1 MDAIQPLASNP
12 PTAADLNARIP
23 QRDPTSRINPL
34 SPRGLTQDARFAKN
48 MALAASGREPVAR
61 TGRIVRQPSGSA
73 KPLVPVTE
81 RKSQEEN
88 VYTWRIRKE
97 PEGEKVDIAPDGNSA
112 GREGRQFTVANV
124 GHNGRIYLRPTIRPA
139 HQRPPQPHFVFPIT
153 PPSTAGLDALV
164 TEKKQKDG
172 PNVESFGNAWESTP
186 APSLDTELGPM
197 SSIQPQTRRRA
208 VSDSTIREATT
219 TSAVREMDDG
229 AFKVV
234 ISKPT
239 DDPRPKTTEDIETI
253 GPPVLDINIPS
264 WRIGSP
270 RFSVK
275 GTPAIRGSSCAPT
288 EEFGSSH
295 ASFLNSRLPE
305 PTTTIPSRFSSRR
318 PSRLNVMISA
328 IPQLPRNSTPRILSP
343 TSPQIQIPFRSTY
356 LSTHLVI
363 EPGMFDGLTFKP
375 ACDDRTIVR
384 YSSTGT
390 VTAATPPRLVAEIT
404 SPTFLDY
411 ELISDFF
418 LTFRAFLEPSDL
430 VRMLFARLR
439 WAILRADEIGMVVR
453 VRTFVALRHW
463 ILNYF
468 MDDFVVEY
476 SLRVTFCNLLNDLVD
491 DILQDCEN
499 SRIHLKI
506 LSELKKCWR
515 RVCAQFW
522 DGFDYDSSVNGSLPI
537 APGGIA
543 GHRDPNLD
551 PSHWESADPVQLDLA
566 MMQIPDF
573 EPSEASTPR
582 GISAGT
588 PHDGSVV
595 ERPGTP
601 ENLYDI
607 HDLRRQQAGSPISIT
622 SLDIVSC
629 SFPAKSI
636 RNLPS
641 SHMTPAAHP
650 VPGNHAISNTGLV
663 AITPKSLVGKR
674 VRQGHKRNGSIT
686 DSLREHSVDKLSFKD
701 TAEASLTMP
710 YAGSL
715 VRGDL
720 LPPGQA
726 FVDIASPTSIGDS
739 QRETTFLQLS
749 PDSDQ
754 KEKSGASAMSGQGMR
769 RLIGS
774 VRRALSTRGQGMP
787 ATHGNF
793 INISPI
799 GPRGAT
805 TNRLP
810 GTAIV
815 PQARPRQNGA
825 RPPVRIDLLG
835 AEIAEDFKKAVRE
848 DAAAEAAAQ
857 RALTTPMLNSSLQP
871 EADKKVEYSTAH
883 LDSSFDDLP
892 KLSNFRPQ
900 SEMAITTGS
909 KSIVIVDDTAFDMP
923 TMHGAL
929 PIMNPSLEAFADTFA
944 ANGGDPT
951 PPTTPPGRPIG
962 TPRRSSFLLN
972 QHLTRASL
980 SSDPLPPFIP
990 DMATLG
996 CGQSS
1001 AGRHSH
1007 VTSYPSMIE
1016 QSIQVGMYPSSTPRL
1031 RSTKFHSRQ
1040 RSSKTI
1046 GSVSS
1051 ILHRRHNSFHSS
1063 TARPLTVRSFDAT
1076 TQSEGS
1082 IMDSSEVMPQ
1092 PLRVLRRR
1100 PGGNLGAVATV
1111 GELAAPL
1118 RRSRSVGSLTAYS
1131 ESLHSSYVQR
1141 HESGGFVDIISVD
1154 FSQHSQNNEAFSQN
1168 NETFSLGAIAEQRP
1182 NRQLSLFSTH
1192 SSKPIMRP
1200 SFEAEAR
1207 KLAQIPDDADDD
1219 GGVESALLKLE
1230 GKYEKKPKPPASPQP
1245 NPEEIG
1251 KALGDPDLAQE
1262 EKRERRHLEILGG
1275 DDGLLNHRLSGI
1287 PEPSSD
1293 VHNSFLVAPG
1303 RPVTEPRSFLSSEP
1317 SYCSIP
1323 LLDRGLL
1330 DEGQA
1335 RPSTSTQEWADISIL
1350 RGAEDESPY
1359 ESEREDDTT
1368 AEPRQGSFDVIEET
1382 DSLKRVKAA
1391 EISRPAGPVENDD
1404 RDEGDTSFL
1413 DDASDA
1419 GASDISSELSEAPEI
1434 DSYALGST
1442 GLASPR
1448 QGFIFTKGMLS
1459 PPAEQPKTLAETLL
1473 LSPEATNVPQLHE
1486 HQVWEQKPLPPTP
1499 ETTPTTIYRSRS
1511 PSDPTGTT
1519 EALRGAPKMQ
1529 DPELSRKYSVHL
1541 PFILAFD
1548 SEILAQQFTLIEKD
1562 ALNEIDWKE
1571 LIDMEWKNATNN
1583 DSRSWVDFLR
1593 NTDARGVEVVIARF
1607 NIMVKWAISEIVLTQ
1622 DIEERARCIIKFIHI
1637 ASHSRRYRNFATMAQ
1652 VVIALSSQEVTR
1664 LSRTWALVPP
1674 HDLKT
1679 FHDLE
1684 QLVSPTRNFYSLR
1697 AEMEGG
1703 ASSGCIPFV
1712 GIYTHDLLFNAQRP
1726 SEIASSPTTA
1736 PLVNF
1741 ERCRCAASVVKTL
1754 LRLLEESTL
1763 YEFQPIEGITERC
1776 LWMSALTD
1784 EQIRR
1789 HSESLE

>member
-1 MDAIQPLASNP
+1 MVK
-12 PTAADLNARIP
+12 
-23 QRDPTSRINPL
+23 
-34 SPRGLTQDARFAKN
+34 GLTLWN
-48 MALAASGREPVAR
+48 
-61 TGRIVRQPSGSA
+61 
-73 KPLVPVTE
+73 
-81 RKSQEEN
+81 
-88 VYTWRIRKE
+88 
-97 PEGEKVDIAPDGNSA
+97 
-112 GREGRQFTVANV
+112 
-124 GHNGRIYLRPTIRPA
+124 RPTVRPA
-139 HQRPPQPHFVFPIT
+139 HQRPPQPHFVFPVT

-164 TEKKQKDG
+164 AEKKQKE
-172 PNVESFGNAWESTP
+172 ESNDNSFSHLWESTP
-186 APSLDTELGPM
+186 APSLDSELTPM
-197 SSIQPQTRRRA
+197 SGIQPQPRRRRA
-208 VSDSTIREATT
+208 LSDSTVRETNV
-219 TSAVREMDDG
+219 VREMGDG

-234 ISKPT
+234 ISKPA
-239 DDPRPKTTEDIETI
+239 DEPRPRTMEDIDTA
-253 GPPVLDINIPS
+253 GPPILDVAIPS

-270 RFSVK
+270 RFSLK
-275 GTPAIRGSSCAPT
+275 GTPVIRGSSYAPT
-288 EEFGSSH
+288 EEVSSSH
-295 ASFLNSRLPE
+295 PSFLNARLGE
-305 PTTTIPSRFSSRR
+305 PTLTIPSRFSSRR
-318 PSRLNVMISA
+318 PSRLNVAISA
-328 IPQLPRNSTPRILSP
+328 IPQPPPSNPIPPVLSP
-343 TSPQIQIPFRSTY
+343 TSPQLQIPFRSTY

-363 EPGMFDGLTFKP
+363 QPAMFDALTFKP
-375 ACDDRTIVR
+375 ACDDRAIVR
-384 YSSTGT
+384 YASSTGT

-418 LTFRAFLEPSDL
+418 LTFRAFLEPMDL
-430 VRMLFARLR
+430 IRMLFARLR
-439 WAILRADEIGMVVR
+439 WAIDRGDEIGMVVR

-468 MDDFVVEY
+468 VDDFVVQY
-476 SLRVTFCNLLNDLVD
+476 TLRVTFCNLLNDLVD
-491 DILQDCEN
+491 DLSQDIEN
-499 SRIHLKI
+499 GRVHLKI
-506 LSELKKCWR
+506 LAELKKCWR

-522 DGFDYDSSVNGSLPI
+522 DGFDFDSGDAPI

-551 PSHWESADPVQLDLA
+551 PSHWESSDCGPPQLDLA
-566 MMQIPDF
+566 MMSTPDF

-582 GISAGT
+582 GFLAST

-601 ENLYDI
+601 EDQYQNAI
-607 HDLRRQQAGSPISIT
+607 EDLDRRQAGSPISIT

-629 SFPAKSI
+629 SFPAKNL
-636 RNLPS
+636 RNLQSS
-641 SHMTPAAHP
+641 SHMTPATHP
-650 VPGNHAISNTGLV
+650 VPINPLLTSTGLV
-663 AITPKSLVGKR
+663 AVTPKALVGKR
-674 VRQGHKRNGSIT
+674 IRPVHKRNGSIT
-686 DSLREHSVDKLSFKD
+686 DSLREHSVDKSSFKD
-701 TAEASLTMP
+701 NTEIALAVP

-720 LPPGQA
+720 LPPGHA
-726 FVDIASPTSIGDS
+726 FVDVVSPSSIGDP
-739 QRETTFLQLS
+739 QRETTVLQMNPNL
-749 PDSDQ
+749 DQ
-754 KEKSGASAMSGQGMR
+754 KEKSGASAMSSQGMK

-774 VRRALSTRGQGMP
+774 VRRALSTRGQGDST
-787 ATHGNF
+787 THGNF

-815 PQARPRQNGA
+815 PQARPRQNGT

-835 AEIAEDFKKAVRE
+835 AEIAEDFKTAVRE
-848 DAAAEAAAQ
+848 DAAAEAAVEAAQ
-857 RALTTPMLNSSLQP
+857 RAALTTPVLNDTLRHGTD
-871 EADKKVEYSTAH
+871 EAVEYSSAH
-883 LDSSFDDLP
+883 LDTSFDDLP
-892 KLSNFRPQ
+892 KMSGFRPQ

-929 PIMNPSLEAFADTFA
+929 PVINPSLEAFADTFA
-944 ANGGDPT
+944 PNNGDPT
-951 PPTTPPGRPIG
+951 PPTTPPGRPMG

-972 QHLTRASL
+972 QHLTRTSL

-996 CGQSS
+996 
-1001 AGRHSH
+1001 GRASTDHPSYIA
-1007 VTSYPSMIE
+1007 SYPSME

-1031 RSTKFHSRQ
+1031 RSTRFHNRQ
-1040 RSSKTI
+1040 RSSRTI
-1046 GSVSS
+1046 PSVSS
-1051 ILHRRHNSFHSS
+1051 VLHRRHNSFHSS
-1063 TARPLTVRSFDAT
+1063 TARPMTIRSFDAT

-1118 RRSRSVGSLTAYS
+1118 RHSQSVGSLTAYS
-1131 ESLHSSYVQR
+1131 ESLRSSYLQQP
-1141 HESGGFVDIISVD
+1141 ESSGYVDVVSSD
-1154 FSQHSQNNEAFSQN
+1154 FSQGR
-1168 NETFSLGAIAEQRP
+1168 NETFSLGALANQP
-1182 NRQLSLFSTH
+1182 SKRQLSLFSTH

-1207 KLAQIPDDADDD
+1207 KLAQIPDDVDDD

-1230 GKYEKKPKPPASPQP
+1230 GKYEKKPRPPAEHRISPQTD
-1245 NPEEIG
+1245 PEDIG
-1251 KALGDPDLAQE
+1251 KALGDPAQAQE
-1262 EKRERRHLEILGG
+1262 EKRERRHLEIMGG
-1275 DDGLLNHRLSGI
+1275 ADDGILNHRLSGI

-1293 VHNSFLVAPG
+1293 VHNSFLLSPE
-1303 RPVTEPRSFLSSEP
+1303 RPVTELRSFLSSEP

-1323 LLDRGLL
+1323 LLDRGLA
-1330 DEGQA
+1330 DEGQT
-1335 RPSTSTQEWADISIL
+1335 RPSTKEWADISIL
-1350 RGAEDESPY
+1350 RGADDDSPF
-1359 ESEREDDTT
+1359 ESEREDNGDEDGTERS
-1368 AEPRQGSFDVIEET
+1368 AQASFDLIQET
-1382 DSLKRVKAA
+1382 PSLRRIKGA
-1391 EISRPAGPVENDD
+1391 EIERPEGPVENDGQD
-1404 RDEGDTSFL
+1404 DEGDTSFL
-1413 DDASDA
+1413 DDDSDA
-1419 GASDISSELSEAPEI
+1419 GGGSDLSSELSEAPEI
-1434 DSYALGST
+1434 DTYALGST
-1442 GLASPR
+1442 NNLPSPR
-1448 QGFIFTKGMLS
+1448 QGFILSKGMMSPPVDDKLS
-1459 PPAEQPKTLAETLL
+1459 PPKTLAQALQM
-1473 LSPEATNVPQLHE
+1473 SPEAANVPQLHE
-1486 HQVWEQKPLPPTP
+1486 HQLWVQKPLPPTP
-1499 ETTPTTIYRSRS
+1499 DTTPTTTFRPMS
-1511 PSDPTGTT
+1511 PRDPTGTA
-1519 EALRGAPKMQ
+1519 EALRGAPKIA
-1529 DPELSRKYSVHL
+1529 DPDLSHKYSIHL

-1607 NIMVKWAISEIVLTQ
+1607 NIMVKWAVSEIVLTQ
-1622 DIEERARCIIKFIHI
+1622 DMEERARCIIKFIHI
-1637 ASHSRRYRNFATMAQ
+1637 ATHSRRYRNFATMAQ
-1652 VVIALSSQEVTR
+1652 IVIALSSQEVTR
-1664 LSRTWALVPP
+1664 LSQTWALVPP
-1674 HDLKT
+1674 HDVKT
-1679 FHDLE
+1679 FRDLE
-1684 QLVSPTRNFYSLR
+1684 QLVSPTRNFHSLR

-1741 ERCRCAASVVKTL
+1741 ERCRCAASVVKSL

-1776 LWMSALTD
+1776 LWMSALSD
-1784 EQIRR
+1784 EEIRR